1 MVCPVQG
8 GTPSCPTMVAR
19 TARRHLLVLV
29 LVHLLH
35 STAASTTTP
44 PWEPSAGLPAGSEP
58 TPDPSSLVVCDAHAR
73 FAIISDRLF
82 RCEYVDDPTAGFEDR
97 ATLAVV
103 HRRGTNTTAPP
114 PLFTVRNDTEWCNI
128 TLTAS
133 GVRLWYH
140 HGPPTRTPLVPT
152 TPAVTPFVRH
162 RLGAYDPRTQTTW
175 EASMEP
181 RVGNLGGTFSTL
193 SGVDGG
199 LPLNCTGPSAPG
211 TIGPQHVDLRCTLGV
226 ASREGWAVL
235 NDTFDAVIGPLTD
248 WVTPNAFTIHD
259 AGDAG
264 DAGGAGGGASGAGGG
279 ASGGVSGGASGGTSV
294 SEGGS
299 GSVGMRGKGNDKSKD
314 REGSTDSG
322 SRDPWAHNADL
333 YLFMYGRDY
342 RGAVKELASLS
353 GQQPVPPRHAFGVH
367 WSRYAESLGPVH

>member
-1 MVCPVQG
+1 MVASRHCYGANWLAGKRVLVH
-8 GTPSCPTMVAR
+8 SRAHRVVSMEAR
-19 TARRHLLVLV
+19 TARRYLPLLVL
-29 LVHLLH
+29 LLLFLH

-44 PWEPSAGLPAGSEP
+44 PWEPSAGLPAGYEP

-73 FAIISDRLF
+73 FTIISDRLF
-82 RCEYVDDPTAGFEDR
+82 RCEYVDDPAAGFEDR

-103 HRRGTNTTAPP
+103 HRRGTNTPAPP

-140 HGPPTRTPLVPT
+140 HDPTPT

-235 NDTFDAVIGPLTD
+235 NDTFNAVIDPLTD
-248 WVTPNAFTIHD
+248 WVTPNAYTKHD
-259 AGDAG
+259 TG
-264 DAGGAGGGASGAGGG
+264 DAGGLAGGAKGG
-279 ASGGVSGGASGGTSV
+279 ASGGASGGAGV
-294 SEGGS
+294 SEGIS
-299 GSVGMRGKGNDKSKD
+299 GSVGMRGKGNDKNKD
-314 REGSTDSG
+314 RGGSADSG
-322 SRDPWAHNADL
+322 SRDLWAHNADL

-367 WSRYAESLGPVH
+367 WSR